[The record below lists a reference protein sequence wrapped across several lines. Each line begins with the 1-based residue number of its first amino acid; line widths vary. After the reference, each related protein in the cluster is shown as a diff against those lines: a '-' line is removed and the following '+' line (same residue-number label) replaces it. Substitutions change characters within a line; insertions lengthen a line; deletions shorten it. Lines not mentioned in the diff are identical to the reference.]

1 MCIDLSHDHS
11 KEQTLGTDAQLQQ
24 SSESFKLKV
33 GDDDSENAA
42 GVSSCSSP
50 TKSAPNVDGSS
61 GTDKQ
66 CGSPS
71 CVDQD
76 RRVGG
81 TAPDGQQSEPQPS
94 GPSPDLPSVT
104 VK

>member
-11 KEQTLGTDAQLQQ
+11 KEPTLGTDAQLQQ
-24 SSESFKLKV
+24 SSELTV
-33 GDDDSENAA
+33 GDGDSENPA
-42 GVSSCSSP
+42 GVSLCSSP
-50 TKSAPNVDGSS
+50 TKSVPNDGSS

-66 CGSPS
+66 CGPPS
-71 CVDQD
+71 RVDQD